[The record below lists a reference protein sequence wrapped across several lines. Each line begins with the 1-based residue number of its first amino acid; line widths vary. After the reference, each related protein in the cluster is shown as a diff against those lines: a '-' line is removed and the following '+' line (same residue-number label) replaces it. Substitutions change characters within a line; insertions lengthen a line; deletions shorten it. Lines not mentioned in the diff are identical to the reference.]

1 MTKRLFLPRLGFFFL
16 GILFLIGC
24 APVATTV
31 GTTPT
36 PAPTPTQTALAPAVV
51 PVSSATPIPEVEVG
65 VVEVDL
71 LNIREG
77 PGTNFPIV
85 ASLARGE
92 KFYILG
98 EAVNSAGNM
107 WLLVSAST
115 DTFGWVTGD
124 QSYVTVQKEIVD
136 LSSYLI
142 WQNNIDTAK
151 SILAALTPTPQ

>member
-1 MTKRLFLPRLGFFFL
+1 MTKSLFLGIFSF
-16 GILFLIGC
+16 GILFLVSC

-36 PAPTPTQTALAPAVV
+36 LAPTNTAPVV
-51 PVSSATPIPEVEVG
+51 EIVSATLTPIPEVEVG

-77 PGTNFPIV
+77 PGTNYPILG
-85 ASLARGE
+85 SLAKGE

-98 EAVNSAGNM
+98 ELVNSTNNK
-107 WLLVSAST
+107 WLLISPTT
-115 DTFGWVTGD
+115 DSFGWVIGD
-124 QSYVTVQKEIVD
+124 QSYVTLQKEMVD
-136 LSSYLI
+136 LSTFLI
-142 WQNNIDTAK
+142 WQNNLDAAK

>member
-1 MTKRLFLPRLGFFFL
+1 MMKPFFL
-16 GILFLIGC
+16 LRLEIFSFGILFLVSC

-36 PAPTPTQTALAPAVV
+36 PAPTNTAPAVET
-51 PVSSATPIPEVEVG
+51 VSVTSTPIPEVEVG

-77 PGTNFPIV
+77 PGTNYPILG
-85 ASLARGE
+85 SLAKGE

-98 EAVNSAGNM
+98 ELVNSTNNK
-107 WLLVSAST
+107 WLLISPTT
-115 DTFGWVTGD
+115 DSFGWVIGD
-124 QSYVTVQKEIVD
+124 QSYVTLQKEMVD
-136 LSSYLI
+136 LSTFLI
-142 WQNNIDTAK
+142 WQNNIDAAK

>member
-1 MTKRLFLPRLGFFFL
+1 MTKHLILSRFGIIFI
-16 GILFLIGC
+16 GILLLVSC

-36 PAPTPTQTALAPAVV
+36 AQPTGTPTAATVQIATET
-51 PVSSATPIPEVEVG
+51 PVPEVEVG

-77 PGTNFPIV
+77 PGTNYPILG
-85 ASLARGE
+85 SLAKGE

-98 EAVNSAGNM
+98 EVVNNTNNK
-107 WLLVSAST
+107 WLLISPTADS
-115 DTFGWVTGD
+115 FGWVIGD
-124 QSYVTVQKEIVD
+124 QTYVTVQKEIVD

-142 WQNNIDTAK
+142 WQKNIDTAK

>member
-1 MTKRLFLPRLGFFFL
+1 MKNHLFLPRLGILFI
-16 GILFLIGC
+16 GILLLASC

-36 PAPTPTQTALAPAVV
+36 TPPTNTAPAAAVQ
-51 PVSSATPIPEVEVG
+51 VSSATPIPEVEVG

-77 PGTNFPIV
+77 PGTNFPIL

-98 EAVNSAGNM
+98 EVVNSAGNR

-124 QSYVTVQKEIVD
+124 QTYVTVQKEIVD
-136 LSSYLI
+136 LSSFLI
-142 WQNNIDTAK
+142 WQKNIDTAK

>member
-1 MTKRLFLPRLGFFFL
+1 MTKHLFLQRFGIVFT
-16 GILFLIGC
+16 GILLLVSC

-36 PAPTPTQTALAPAVV
+36 APPTGTPTVATVQIATE
-51 PVSSATPIPEVEVG
+51 TPIPEVEVG

-77 PGTNFPIV
+77 PGTNYPILG
-85 ASLARGE
+85 SLARGE
-92 KFYILG
+92 KFYILS
-98 EAVNSAGNM
+98 EVVNNTNNK
-107 WLLVSAST
+107 WLLLSPTADS
-115 DTFGWVTGD
+115 FGWVIGD
-124 QSYVTVQKEIVD
+124 QTYVRVQKEIVD

-142 WQNNIDTAK
+142 WQKNVDTAK

>member
-1 MTKRLFLPRLGFFFL
+1 MTKRLFLPGLGFLFL
-16 GILFLIGC
+16 GTLFLVGC

-36 PAPTPTQTALAPAVV
+36 PAPTHTALAPSVV
-51 PVSSATPIPEVEVG
+51 KVSSATPIPEVEVG

-77 PGTNFPIV
+77 PGTNFPIL

-98 EAVNSAGNM
+98 EVVNSAGNR

-136 LSSYLI
+136 LSSFLI
-142 WQNNIDTAK
+142 WQKNIDTAK
-151 SILAALTPTPQ
+151 SILAALTPTP

>member
-1 MTKRLFLPRLGFFFL
+1 MTKRLFLPRLGFLFL
-16 GILFLIGC
+16 GFLFLVGC
-24 APVATTV
+24 TPVATTV

-51 PVSSATPIPEVEVG
+51 QVSSATPIPEVEVG

-98 EAVNSAGNM
+98 EVVNSAGNR

-115 DTFGWVTGD
+115 DIFGWVTGD

-136 LSSYLI
+136 LSTYLV

-151 SILAALTPTPQ
+151 SILNALTPTP

>member
-1 MTKRLFLPRLGFFFL
+1 MAKRFFL
-16 GILFLIGC
+16 RFGIIFIGILFLVSC

-36 PAPTPTQTALAPAVV
+36 SPPPPTNTAPAVQD
-51 PVSSATPIPEVEVG
+51 STATPIPEVTVG

-77 PGTNFPIV
+77 PGTNYPILG
-85 ASLARGE
+85 SLANGE

-98 EAVNSAGNM
+98 EVVNSTNNK
-107 WLLVSAST
+107 WLLINPTPDS
-115 DTFGWVTGD
+115 FGWVIGD
-124 QSYVTVQKEIVD
+124 QTYVTVQKEIVD
-136 LSSYLI
+136 LSSFLI
-142 WQNNIDTAK
+142 WQKNIDTAK

>member
-1 MTKRLFLPRLGFFFL
+1 MTKRLFLPRLGFLFL
-16 GILFLIGC
+16 GILFLVGC

-36 PAPTPTQTALAPAVV
+36 PAPTPTQTALAPAIVQ
-51 PVSSATPIPEVEVG
+51 VSSATPIPEVEVG

-98 EAVNSAGNM
+98 EVVNSEGNR
-107 WLLVSAST
+107 WFLVSAYT

-124 QSYVTVQKEIVD
+124 QSYVSVQKEIVD
-136 LSSYLI
+136 LSTYLI
-142 WQNNIDTAK
+142 WQNNIETAK
-151 SILAALTPTPQ
+151 SILSALTPTPQ